1 MKKLLNKTI
10 LAFIVSTV
18 AIAQQV
24 SGTVTEAESGAPLPG
39 ATVVVKGT
47 NNGTTTDFDG
57 VFQLY
62 GVAENA
68 IIVISYIGFENQ
80 EILVGNNTNISISL
94 AASSD
99 ALDEIVVIGYGS
111 QRKKEVTGAVSVL
124 DAKSIERLN
133 PVRAEQAIQGQVPGV
148 NITSQSGSPG
158 SGFNIRIRGI
168 TTNGDNAPLILV
180 DGNRIVDLN
189 AINPND
195 IATIN
200 IIKDATAGIYGVL
213 AANGVIL
220 ITTKS
225 GGKNTDL
232 TFQLSTYAGLQQT
245 SKKIDLMNSF
255 DFAQYVNDAADKTE
269 YFVYPQS
276 GTDWQDEVFE
286 EALMSEV
293 NLSGYGG
300 GEKSSYSF
308 GVSYLDQDGIVGG
321 SKNNYE
327 RITGRLNYKYD
338 ILDNLE
344 LSANVLYFEA
354 TKQNLQEGGIGAV
367 LYNAVNLNP
376 TMPVYDADGNF
387 ALANDVSQIELINP
401 VAQIANTFNTAR
413 ASRLSGI
420 FGLEYTFWKNV
431 TVTSKLNYNHA
442 TVLEDVF
449 RPEQNYG
456 NGKGANIT
464 GNEVIDN
471 GANYTD
477 WMLDNFLTYENTF
490 NDTHNLKVLLGSS
503 LYQTEGLFFG
513 NTGRTTTG
521 TNQLGQTVWDSG
533 MTVEPRF
540 NDAALANGADW
551 FDVRLSSLF
560 TRVQYSFQEKYLFSA
575 ALRRD
580 VSSRFSTINGNNVGY
595 FPSGSVGWNVS
606 EESFMQNID
615 WINQLKIRGS
625 YGIIGN
631 DRSVAPF
638 SYITSLNG
646 QATVDPGTGVTGIDD
661 LLYGSAAGTLGNISL
676 KWEEQETVNVG
687 VDLRMFDQNLV
698 ISADAFR
705 KKTKD
710 LLLSPQASA
719 LTGISAPGSGVPFV
733 NAGTVQNQGIELA
746 IGYYGSAGDDFN
758 YNINYNFTTIENK
771 VISLNGRTTPVGGE
785 YGVGLGITDITR
797 MAPGFAL
804 GHYFGYKTN
813 GIYQTKAEIEL
824 LDAAFLAASP
834 DGDGIY
840 HDGAAPGDLRF
851 VDTNGDGEITD
862 KDRTNIGDPIPDFQ
876 MGLNFGFTY
885 KSFDFNA
892 YAFASLGHELV
903 RDYERKDL
911 YANRG
916 TYMLERWQGSGTS
929 NTIPRAVSGANIN
942 TDEFS
947 DFHVEDASFLRLQNV
962 QLGYDFTSLLK
973 NTGLK
978 KFRVYVSGN
987 NLFTITDY
995 NGYDPAA
1002 NSGAALG
1009 GGIDKGF
1016 YPVAKTY
1023 LLGLNI
1029 DF

>member
-1 MKKLLNKTI
+1 
-10 LAFIVSTV
+10 
-18 AIAQQV
+18 
-24 SGTVTEAESGAPLPG
+24 
-39 ATVVVKGT
+39 
-47 NNGTTTDFDG
+47 
-57 VFQLY
+57 
-62 GVAENA
+62 
-68 IIVISYIGFENQ
+68 
-80 EILVGNNTNISISL
+80 
-94 AASSD
+94 
-99 ALDEIVVIGYGS
+99 
-111 QRKKEVTGAVSVL
+111 
-124 DAKSIERLN
+124 
-133 PVRAEQAIQGQVPGV
+133 
-148 NITSQSGSPG
+148 
-158 SGFNIRIRGI
+158 
-168 TTNGDNAPLILV
+168 
-180 DGNRIVDLN
+180 
-189 AINPND
+189 
-195 IATIN
+195 
-200 IIKDATAGIYGVL
+200 
-213 AANGVIL
+213 
-220 ITTKS
+220 
-225 GGKNTDL
+225 
-232 TFQLSTYAGLQQT
+232 
-245 SKKIDLMNSF
+245 MNSF

-269 YFVYPQS
+269 YFVYPQT

-327 RITGRLNYKYD
+327 RITARLNYKYNV
-338 ILDNLE
+338 LDNLE
-344 LSANVLYFEA
+344 LSANALYFEA

-401 VAQIANTFNTAR
+401 VAQIANTYNTSR
-413 ASRLSGI
+413 ASRWSGI
-420 FGLEYTFWKNV
+420 FGLEYAFWKNL
-431 TVTSKLNYNHA
+431 TATSKFNYNHA
-442 TVLEDVF
+442 TVLEDIF

-456 NGKGANIT
+456 NGKGANII

-513 NTGRTTTG
+513 NTGRTTAG

-540 NDAALANGADW
+540 NEAALANGADW

-615 WINQLKIRGS
+615 WINQFKIRGS

-631 DRSVAPF
+631 DRSVSPF

-646 QATVDPGTGVTGIDD
+646 QATVDPGKGVSGIDD
-661 LLYGSAAGTLGNISL
+661 LLYGSAAGTLGNINL
-676 KWEEQETVNVG
+676 KWEEQETVNIG
-687 VDLRMFDQNLV
+687 VDLRMFDQKL
-698 ISADAFR
+698 IITADAFR

-746 IGYYGSAGDDFN
+746 LGYYGSVGDDFN
-758 YNINYNFTTIENK
+758 YNINYNFTTIENE

-813 GIYQTKAEIEL
+813 GIYQTKAEIDL

-834 DGDGIY
+834 DEDGIY

-876 MGLNFGFTY
+876 MGLNLGFTY
-885 KSFDFNA
+885 KNFDFNA

-962 QLGYDFTSLLK
+962 QLGYDFTSLLT

-1009 GGIDKGF
+1009 GGIDTVS
-1016 YPVAKTY
+1016 YTHLTLPTTPYV
-1023 LLGLNI
+1023 
-1029 DF
+1029 